1 MRLIARGAYDAA
13 GRRKYLSKA
22 EGLEFL
28 RLAASLPMPEAAFC
42 ETLYYTGCRVS
53 EALSLNPGHVDKS
66 MNAILIHSLKKRGKR
81 HIRRIPIPE
90 RLTGRLLQIAPPE
103 AGRFWSFSRTTA
115 WRLVKHEMEK
125 AGLAGVHAT
134 CKGLRHAFGV
144 RSALGNV
151 PLPIIQGWMGHADS
165 NTTAIYLEVRD
176 EEERELIGRTW

>member
-1 MRLIARGAYDAA
+1 M
-13 GRRKYLSKA
+13 A
-22 EGLEFL
+22 E
-28 RLAASLPMPEAAFC
+28 AVFC

-53 EALSLNPGHVDKS
+53 EALGLGPCHLDEA
-66 MNAILIHSLKKRGKR
+66 MNSILIHSLKKRGKR

-90 RLTGRLLQIAPPE
+90 RLTKRLLQIAPPE
-103 AGRFWSFSRTTA
+103 ADRFWSFSRTTA
-115 WRLVKHEMEK
+115 WRLVKREMTA

-144 RSALGNV
+144 RGALGNI
-151 PLPIIQGWMGHADS
+151 PLPIIQGWMGHADP